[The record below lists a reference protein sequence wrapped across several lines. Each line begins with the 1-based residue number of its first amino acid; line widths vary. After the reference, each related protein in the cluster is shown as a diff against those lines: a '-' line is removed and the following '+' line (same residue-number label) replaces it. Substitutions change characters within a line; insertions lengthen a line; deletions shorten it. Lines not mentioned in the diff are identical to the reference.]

1 MDRSKTKK
9 MNKLANTTSQ
19 IRYEVINANLNSHT
33 YSVVCHIERPNKDQ
47 IIHFPQWIVGSY
59 MIRDFSKNLQNL
71 QATQNKKSITFTQLS
86 KSSWRLHCMQG
97 HALSFTYKIYAHDA
111 SVRGAWL
118 DESRAFFNG
127 TSLFFEIDGH
137 FDSEYLLSL
146 NSMLLE
152 PSNDQFT
159 DEWRVFTQLDPVKV
173 NKDGWGLYKAPSFQ
187 TLADS
192 PVLIGAPWVGEFN
205 VRNIPHR
212 FVITGTPPSFDG
224 NKLLTDSQ
232 KICETV
238 IDFWHPNN
246 KPVIDNYLFIL
257 NASQDGYG
265 GLEHK
270 NSTVLQCKRADLPN
284 THKSDLSEGYIGFL
298 GLISHEYFHTWNVKR
313 LRPTEF
319 AHYRFDT
326 ENYTELLW
334 LFEGFTSYYDD
345 LLLRRSGLINDQQ
358 YLKLVNKNIQQVL
371 QTPGR
376 FVQSVAQSSFDAW
389 VKYYKPDEN
398 TPNSTVSYYSKG
410 ALIALCFDLK
420 LRSFKSSLD
429 DVMREL
435 FKRSEGG
442 PIGEH
447 ELAQVLNELSGYSW
461 KREIKNW
468 VHGITDPPFEE
479 LLRENGIQVLKAPD
493 PLQLQLGIRTDDS
506 KSNVHIKHVLNK
518 GVAQRSGFAPGDEW
532 IGIEVSDTFRH
543 LKKSRKSNEFQSKS
557 WRLSKL
563 DDLWLLLGETKKF
576 VALVGR
582 DQRIIRLPIDFD
594 IDKVNSNESNC
605 TLSIKNGE
613 KATKWLLNL

>member
-284 THKSDLSEGYIGFL
+284 THKSDLSEGYIGLL

-313 LRPTEF
+313 SRPTEF

-447 ELAQVLNELSGYSW
+447 EFAQVLNELSGYSW
-461 KREIKNW
+461 KKEIKNW

-479 LLRENGIQVLKAPD
+479 LLLENGIQVLKAPD

-506 KSNVHIKHVLNK
+506 KSSVHIKHVLNK

-532 IGIEVSDTFRH
+532 IGVELSDTVRH
-543 LKKSRKSNEFQSKS
+543 LKKSRKSNQFQSKS

-605 TLSIKNGE
+605 TLSIKNDE

>member
-284 THKSDLSEGYIGFL
+284 THKSDLSEGYIGLL

-447 ELAQVLNELSGYSW
+447 EFAQVLNELNGYSW

-506 KSNVHIKHVLNK
+506 KSYVHIKHVLNK

-532 IGIEVSDTFRH
+532 IGVEVSDTVTH
-543 LKKSRKSNEFQSKS
+543 LKKSRKSNQFQSKS

>member
-284 THKSDLSEGYIGFL
+284 THKSDLSEGYIGLL

-447 ELAQVLNELSGYSW
+447 EFAQVLNELSGYSW

-479 LLRENGIQVLKAPD
+479 LLLENGIQVLKAPD

-506 KSNVHIKHVLNK
+506 KSYVHIKHVLNK

-532 IGIEVSDTFRH
+532 IGVELSDTVRH
-543 LKKSRKSNEFQSKS
+543 LKKSRKSNQFQSKS

-605 TLSIKNGE
+605 TLSIKNDE